1 MVNDALERRTLEMQ
15 IRRMDAQG
23 RVLERRLQRLAAD
36 QTRARKSIEAKLH
49 DELWHTFVG

>member
-15 IRRMDAQG
+15 IRRMEAQG

-36 QTRARKSIEAKLH
+36 QTSARKSIEAELH
-49 DELWHTFVG
+49 DELWHTLVG

>member
-15 IRRMDAQG
+15 IRRMEAQG

-36 QTRARKSIEAKLH
+36 QERARKSVEAELH
-49 DELWHTFVG
+49 DELWHGLVG

>member
-15 IRRMDAQG
+15 IRRMEAQE
-23 RVLERRLQRLAAD
+23 RVLERRLERLAAD

-49 DELWHTFVG
+49 DELWHSFAG